1 MPHVQMSASDGIRV
15 RNCRVLLKTK
25 TSLRSSYVAFSNA
38 ISILSLGVTMP
49 SEFDQENEVKFAGVG
64 DSALQ

>member
-1 MPHVQMSASDGIRV
+1 MLHVQRSASDGTRV

-25 TSLRSSYVAFSNA
+25 TSLKSSYVAFNKV
-38 ISILSLGVTMP
+38 ILILSSEVTMP